1 MKVKSITINTKIKKF
16 SEYGIYDDKI
26 CCKLPDARW
35 IDYETHRLILKPVT
49 PIKKKEALSIIN
61 KIERS
66 YKAQWW
72 YNGKHFYNGD
82 PFKSVEEAYDF
93 MYKLVCN
100 KKDVYIVERISYDG
114 RLWLRNP
121 RTNKFHSIAR
131 FKNCSPVYEGFKEL
145 NK

>member
-1 MKVKSITINTKIKKF
+1 MKTKSIIIQTKIKKF
-16 SEYGIYDDKI
+16 TDYGLYNNKV
-26 CCKLPDARW
+26 CCKLPDGRW
-35 IDYETHRLILKPVT
+35 IDYESHRLILKSVT

-72 YNGKHFYNGD
+72 YNGKHYYNGD
-82 PFKSVEEAYDF
+82 PFESIIDACDF
-93 MYKLVCN
+93 IYKLVCN
-100 KKDVYIVERISYDG
+100 KRNVYIVERISYDG

-121 RTNKFHSIAR
+121 RTKKFHSIAR
-131 FKNCSPVYEGFKEL
+131 YKNCSPVYEGFKEL